1 VSERKP
7 FGVTWETWID
17 RQIRS
22 GMDRGEFDGLP
33 GHGQPLADIDQPHD
47 ELWWVKQK
55 LAREGVSFLPPT
67 LAVRKELDDALEQV
81 AAASSEAEV
90 RRIVVEI
97 NAKIRSV
104 NSMASSGPPSNLMPL
119 DVERVVREWAAG
131 RHEL

>member
-1 VSERKP
+1 VTERKP

-81 AAASSEAEV
+81 AAAASEAEV
-90 RRIVVEI
+90 RRIVAEI

-131 RHEL
+131 RR